1 MWAEV
6 GAALA
11 DDKPLDGCAA
21 LRARLASTLVDAEI
35 ILKITAAVNPVD
47 AGALAVNAL
56 LQDLADATP
65 QALGL
70 GVIQCI
76 GNR

>member
-1 MWAEV
+1 M

-11 DDKPLDGCAA
+11 YNKPLDGCAA

-35 ILKITAAVNPVD
+35 ILKVTAAVNPID
-47 AGALAVNAL
+47 ACALAVNTF

-65 QALGL
+65 QALSL
-70 GVIQCI
+70 GVIECI